1 MESFMSIYVCS
12 DIHGLYD
19 LYEAMLAATGLTGDD
34 RLYIL
39 GDMVDRGPDGIR
51 ILQDA
56 ASRPNVTCLIG
67 NHEHMMWNYLNR
79 KTIFEGR
86 IWLHPANGGRETLA
100 RYKKLS
106 PDDSARV
113 KKFISEL
120 YLQVEI
126 EAEGTTF
133 LFSHSSFLADRG
145 TVRWCDCSVSKKEVS
160 DVVWNSPWRQ
170 FEYADPEYYRADGRY
185 HVIGH
190 VPVPRLDGGNW
201 SQKTRPKMPKF
212 YHDPVH
218 RIVNIDLGC
227 AMIPTI
233 RANRDKY
240 GEAFAREAALCV
252 LDLGKFARGEKEPAI
267 YIGIDG
273 KETSGPLG

>member
-1 MESFMSIYVCS
+1 MSIYVCS

-19 LYEAMLAATGLTGDD
+19 LYEAMLAAIGLTDTD
-34 RLYIL
+34 HLYIL

-51 ILQDA
+51 ILQDVA
-56 ASRPNVTCLIG
+56 TRPNVTCLIG

-79 KTIFEGR
+79 KTIFEGG
-86 IWLHPANGGRETLA
+86 IWLHPGNGGRETLS
-100 RYKKLS
+100 RFKNLS
-106 PDDSARV
+106 PEDKAHV

-126 EAEGTTF
+126 EVEGTTF
-133 LFSHSSFLADRG
+133 LLSHSSFLADRG
-145 TVRWCDCSVSKKEVS
+145 TVRWCDCSVSGQDVS
-160 DVVWNSPWRQ
+160 DVVWNSPWRE

-190 VPVPRLDGGNW
+190 VPVLRFDDRDWP
-201 SQKTRPKMPKF
+201 QKVSPKMPQF
-212 YHDPVH
+212 YHDPKH

-233 RANRDKY
+233 RANYARF
-240 GEAFAREAALCV
+240 GEVFAKQVALCV
-252 LDLGKFARGEKEPAI
+252 LDLEKFARGEEKPAI

-273 KETSGPLG
+273 KASSLPLG